1 MKSFPVFRSLSDA
14 RLAGEVERLAQRER
28 DSAVEIIAALEEFD
42 RRQLF
47 YPAGYR
53 SLFMY
58 CRDHLRMGEGAA
70 YTRIEAARAYRRFP
84 VVLSRLADGSITLA
98 TIGLIGRHLTTA
110 NHLSLLDRCRHQPKR
125 EVERIV
131 AGLQPRPDAP
141 TIIRRAPSPPA
152 MDATGARAT
161 APLAA
166 VATPTSV
173 HALALSALQPEA
185 QPKAAAAP
193 TAPVEAKPAY
203 PVRPAITPLT
213 YERFKLQITIDG
225 ETHALLREVQDLAR
239 HAVPSGD
246 AAIIVSRALRLM
258 RDDLLRKKA
267 AQVARPR
274 VEERDVPARSTRH
287 IPAHVR
293 RAVWT
298 RDAGQCAFVG
308 SHGRCTERGFLE
320 YHHVRP
326 YADGGLTDAQNIELR
341 CQGHNN
347 FEARQFFDETAA
359 TAT

>member
-1 MKSFPVFRSLSDA
+1 MESIPGFRSLSDA
-14 RLAGEVERLAQRER
+14 QLAGEVERLAQRER
-28 DSAVEIIAALEEFD
+28 DSAAHIIAALEEFD

-110 NHLSLLDRCRHQPKR
+110 NHLSLLDRCRHQNKR

-131 AGLQPRPDAP
+131 AGLQPKPDAP
-141 TIIRRAPSPPA
+141 TIIRRATSA
-152 MDATGARAT
+152 AAIEARDARGAAT
-161 APLAA
+161 
-166 VATPTSV
+166 
-173 HALALSALQPEA
+173 HN
-185 QPKAAAAP
+185 AAAAP
-193 TAPVEAKPAY
+193 APAPNLLQPHAQPDRTAMSPLPVDAKP
-203 PVRPAITPLT
+203 PRHVHPAVAPLT
-213 YERFKLQITIDG
+213 YERFKLQITIDS
-225 ETHALLREVQDLAR
+225 ETHSVFREVQDLIR

-274 VEERDVPARSTRH
+274 LLEGRGVPARSTRH

-298 RDAGQCAFVG
+298 RDGGQCAFVG
-308 SHGRCTERGFLE
+308 SQGRCSERAFLE

-326 YADGGLTDAQNIELR
+326 YADGGLTEARNIELR

-347 FEARQFFDETAA
+347 FEARQFFGEHAV